1 MQQLLDKGIL
11 FWLIILCCMLST
23 SVSNPAAIVS
33 ALFAVILS
41 AIIQYYRGKQVA
53 QILIGCFFLLCSLF
67 PPVLCALPL
76 LLYDTIW
83 EKKWWLM
90 LFGIGAIANVA
101 YFSLIQLFLLG
112 GSIGLAFLLA
122 FRSMKWEAGIT
133 TLHQRH
139 DDATELQRQLKLRNR
154 QLQNAQ
160 NDAILMATLQ
170 ERNRIA
176 REIHDN
182 VGHMLTRALL
192 QTGALCV
199 CIKDETLLTQMNAL
213 KDTLDSAMTS
223 IRSSVHKLH
232 DDAILLKQTVQSCLD
247 PLKETYRIEL
257 IYDIS
262 ETVPKAIKLCL
273 LGILKESLSNVVKHS
288 NGDTIRI
295 ILREH
300 PAFYQLS
307 VTDNGTGSSI
317 QKTGIGLETMQDRAA
332 QVNGLIQFFPEK
344 NSFRVFVSIPKEG
357 NPQMQTQIHKS

>member
-11 FWLIILCCMLST
+11 FWWMILYCMLST
-23 SVSNPAAIVS
+23 TVNNPAVIISILLSVIFS
-33 ALFAVILS
+33 AA
-41 AIIQYYRGKQVA
+41 IQYCRGKRMA
-53 QILIGCFFLLCSLF
+53 HILIGCFFLLCSLF

-76 LLYDTIW
+76 LLYDTVW
-83 EKKWWLM
+83 EKKWGLM
-90 LFGIGAIANVA
+90 LFGIGAIVNAA
-101 YFSLIQLFLLG
+101 HFSLIQLFLLS
-112 GSIGLAFLLA
+112 GSIGLAILLA

-133 TLHQRH
+133 TLHQRQ
-139 DDATELQRQLKLRNR
+139 DDATALQWQLKLRNR
-154 QLQNAQ
+154 QLQNTQ

-199 CIKDETLLTQMNAL
+199 CIQDETLLIQMNAL
-213 KDTLDSAMTS
+213 KDTLDSAMNS

-232 DDAILLKQTVQSCLD
+232 DDAILLKQTVQRCLE
-247 PLKETYRIEL
+247 PLKETYQIEL
-257 IYDIS
+257 TYDIS
-262 ETVPKAIKLCL
+262 ETVPKEIKICL

-288 NGDTIRI
+288 NGSKIRI
-295 ILREH
+295 VLREH

-307 VTDNGTGSSI
+307 VTDNGTGSNI